1 MARRGGSAVDYW
13 LLFKNTLVWFLTPT
27 WHLATVN
34 LAPGNTIPT
43 SGFWG
48 SYIHVVHRQTF
59 GQNIYKHNIK
69 ICIVSTH
76 KAYQVWARW
85 GPIAGRGSA
94 HQLPSLTHKLPPT
107 DNHSHRKLGFL
118 QPPSMPSSRSRPTQ
132 NKLNGIFEGL
142 PHPHTG
148 LWCIFQFLI
157 LHANVYISASI
168 CVPCAFSLAPFFS
181 LFCPILTCYL
191 FYVIIFF

>member
-132 NKLNGIFEGL
+132 NKLNGILE
-142 PHPHTG
+142 
-148 LWCIFQFLI
+148 I
-157 LHANVYISASI
+157 LFVSSVTLERGAYCMFFAST
-168 CVPCAFSLAPFFS
+168 FSSPLEDSCGSFATLRQAWPTYS
-181 LFCPILTCYL
+181 GHSNMN
-191 FYVIIFF
+191 